1 MPELS
6 LSGLRQRG
14 SFKGSF
20 QFIMTHTVVQAVTGD
35 GDVLSRWRSGKM
47 AAALLQQ
54 SLMVQDVQD
63 NFAVLVNSHCSHGV
77 VFGLRR

>member
-54 SLMVQDVQD
+54 SLMVQDVQLSLFSWCCVWPKKMNID
-63 NFAVLVNSHCSHGV
+63 
-77 VFGLRR
+77 